1 MKYFLW
7 MECVG
12 WKNKKQ
18 KMKGHLKF
26 RMNWYLPIWR
36 VYILFHYNW
45 NTTIS
50 KLYLW
55 VADIITAM
63 PTRISLFD
71 TQKWSLHVHYIEH
84 RFNKEIQKSVE
95 KQNENWL
102 NNSSYTYHFHIIKC
116 KNFYLIVNIDSYS
129 CLLLWQT
136 DNKAEMTINERLH
149 FCVSD
154 KLIPVGFWWK
164 CRL

>member
-26 RMNWYLPIWR
+26 RMNWYLPMWR
-36 VYILFHYNW
+36 VYFLFHYNW

-55 VADIITAM
+55 VADIITVM

-71 TQKWSLHVHYIEH
+71 TQKWSLLVHYIEPI
-84 RFNKEIQKSVE
+84 FNKEI
-95 KQNENWL
+95 L
-102 NNSSYTYHFHIIKC
+102 YHFINPKAM
-116 KNFYLIVNIDSYS
+116 NFYLIVNIYSYS

-136 DNKAEMTINERLH
+136 DNKAEMTINKRLH

-154 KLIPVGFWWK
+154 ELIPVD
-164 CRL
+164 

>member
-26 RMNWYLPIWR
+26 RMNWYLPMWR
-36 VYILFHYNW
+36 VYFLFHYNW

-50 KLYLW
+50 KLCLW
-55 VADIITAM
+55 VADIITVM

-71 TQKWSLHVHYIEH
+71 TQKWSLLVHYIEPI
-84 RFNKEIQKSVE
+84 FNKEI
-95 KQNENWL
+95 L
-102 NNSSYTYHFHIIKC
+102 YHFINPKAM
-116 KNFYLIVNIDSYS
+116 NFYLIVNIYSYS

-136 DNKAEMTINERLH
+136 DNKVEMTINKRLY
-149 FCVSD
+149 FCVSHV
-154 KLIPVGFWWK
+154 LIPVS
-164 CRL
+164 LVV